1 MVTKIDLEKIPFK
14 NILILVL
21 GVAFLLL
28 LADSCYNQ
36 SSIELAEKTQKT
48 AIKKAENRIE
58 ELEKANKTIAK
69 EKEVS
74 VKEALKFQADNQKLQ
89 SELQKNKI
97 AFQKKKE
104 AVKSFTSSEIV
115 DHYVD
120 RYQLP
125 NHAKTTEK
133 GTEITDTLAYLNITD
148 LITLDEL
155 KVENQNLIGQSKN
168 YLSIID
174 KKDNIIQLTENEKT
188 NLNSML
194 VDKDLIIQAKD
205 TLIDSEK
212 YKTKKERR
220 AKRFWK
226 VAAIGIGAFTI
237 YQQAK

>member
-21 GVAFLLL
+21 GIAFLFL

-36 SSIELAEKTQKT
+36 NTTELAEKTQKT
-48 AIKKAENRIE
+48 AIQKANKRIA
-58 ELEKANKTIAK
+58 ELEKSNKKIAK

-74 VKEALKFQADNQKLQ
+74 AKEVLKFQADNQKLQ
-89 SELQKNKI
+89 SELQKSKL

-115 DHYVD
+115 DYYAD
-120 RYQLP
+120 RYDLP
-125 NHAKTTEK
+125 NNAKTTEK

-174 KKDNIIQLTENEKT
+174 KKDNIIQLTENEKA

-205 TLIDSEK
+205 TLIDTEK
-212 YKTKKERR
+212 DKTKKERR

-226 VAAIGIGAFTI
+226 ITAIAVGAVTT
-237 YQQAK
+237 YQQLK

>member
-14 NILILVL
+14 NILILLL

-36 SSIELAEKTQKT
+36 STTELAEKNQKT
-48 AIKKAENRIE
+48 AIKKANNRIS
-58 ELEKANKTIAK
+58 ELEKANKAISK
-69 EKEVS
+69 EKAIA
-74 VKEALKFQADNQKLQ
+74 VKEVVKFQEDNYKLQ
-89 SELQKNKI
+89 TELQKSKL

-115 DHYVD
+115 DYYVD
-120 RYQLP
+120 RYDLP
-125 NHAKTTEK
+125 NHAKTTDK

-155 KVENQNLIGQSKN
+155 KVENKNLVGQSKN

-194 VDKDLIIQAKD
+194 VDKDLIIQSKD
-205 TLIDSEK
+205 TLIDIEK
-212 YKTKKERR
+212 FKTKKERN

-226 VAAIGIGAFTI
+226 IAAIGIGAFTI
-237 YQQAK
+237 YQQVK